1 MKTSRLGIIVLFQ
14 GLKVVLQDGFQSL
27 VVLSKNNIFQIEI
40 RIYVD
45 SDTE

>member
-1 MKTSRLGIIVLFQ
+1 MTTSRLGIIVKFKD
-14 GLKVVLQDGFQSL
+14 LKVVLQDSFQSL

-40 RIYVD
+40 CIYVD